1 MSLNNAS
8 ADACGTAINNAIQAL
23 SQANKENTA
32 LVWQTAMRVLYTQ
45 LKANAVITL
54 AASTVVTTGNATTQT
69 GPAAPVIL
77 PLT

>member
-8 ADACGTAINNAIQAL
+8 ADACGTAINSAIQAL
-23 SQANKENTA
+23 SQSSKENTA
-32 LVWQTAMRVLYTQ
+32 LVWQTAMRVLYAQ
-45 LKANAVITL
+45 LKANAVITI
-54 AASTVVTTGNATTQT
+54 APSTIVTTGSAVTQT

>member
-23 SQANKENTA
+23 SQPNKQNTA
-32 LVWQTAMRVLYTQ
+32 LVWQTAMRVLYAQ
-45 LKANAVITL
+45 LVANAVITI
-54 AASTVVTTGNATTQT
+54 APSTIVTTGSAVTQT